1 MTLIESKEK
10 SCKVSIQLQNGLGL
24 FMCLQWTEMT
34 CDTSSWFWTR
44 QKICKLIF
52 YSQWSGNFAKSHIW
66 FTMLA
71 NFAVSKLQYFH
82 LSYLYSYEQ
91 FFDQELLSFFPI
103 KIDMF
108 FYLTF
113 ESFEFALR
121 TKTLKEGHYILF
133 FLS

>member
-1 MTLIESKEK
+1 
-10 SCKVSIQLQNGLGL
+10 
-24 FMCLQWTEMT
+24 
-34 CDTSSWFWTR
+34 
-44 QKICKLIF
+44 
-52 YSQWSGNFAKSHIW
+52 
-66 FTMLA
+66 MLA

-82 LSYLYSYEQ
+82 FSYLYSYEQ

-121 TKTLKEGHYILF
+121 TKKSKGGALYLIFPVIVTVFSAKFILCITLPRSL
-133 FLS
+133 